1 MAEEEIK
8 SVPRFAFLEDLQKH
22 VDVLMAVGVVAML
35 MFMVIPLP
43 SFLLDILLA
52 LNITC
57 SLMILLVPMYIEKP
71 LEFSVFPGIL
81 LLVTLFRLSLNVA
94 STRLI
99 LGEAY
104 AGDVI
109 EAFGSFV
116 VKGNYVVGL
125 IVFIILVIINFVVI
139 TKGSGRIAEV
149 AARFTLDAM
158 PGKQMAIDADL
169 NAGLLDEA
177 EAKRRREEIRKEAD
191 FYGAMDGA
199 SKFVRGDAIA
209 GILITVINIIGGL
222 IIGTVQ
228 LDMSIGEAL
237 ETYTILTVGD
247 GLVSQMP
254 ALLISTAAGMIVT
267 RAGSNDTLAKT
278 VTSQLFTKPRAS
290 YITGGVLVLMAII
303 PGFPTF
309 PFMLLGIT
317 NLGIGYIA
325 QNVITQKKTQAAIEK
340 AKEDTPQPPTEQ
352 EELENYLHVDPLE
365 IEIGYSLIP
374 LIDRNQGGDL
384 LDSITM
390 IRKQL
395 AQEYGIVVPPIRIRD
410 NVQINSNSYI
420 FKIKGNEVANGEVM
434 MGYYMAL
441 IPDADEDEVEGI
453 KTTDPTYNLPA
464 YWMNRDQK
472 EKAELKGYAVVDTSA
487 VVSTHLM
494 EVLKKSAH
502 KILDRQAV
510 QSLIDNLK
518 EEHAAVVDE
527 LIPNMLSIGAIQNVL
542 KNLLKEDVPIRDLPT
557 ILEALADRASITKDP
572 EVLTEYVRFALME
585 TITNLNKNEQGEIM
599 AITLDAKFEEYLMQ
613 QMSANKQLGQNLN
626 LSPAAMNAL
635 YKQASE
641 KFKELLTF
649 GEKAILITGPSVRR
663 SLKSFF
669 EPVLPELVVLSISE
683 LLPNI
688 VINTTGNLGLPN
700 YD

>member
-1 MAEEEIK
+1 MAEEEIQTRQ
-8 SVPRFAFLEDLQKH
+8 RFAFLSELQQRS
-22 VDVLMAVGVVAML
+22 DVILAIAVVAML
-35 MFMVIPLP
+35 MFMIIPLP
-43 SFLLDILLA
+43 SFFLDILLA

-57 SLMILLVPMYIEKP
+57 SLMILLVPMYVEKP
-71 LEFSVFPGIL
+71 LEFSIFPGIL

-169 NAGLLDEA
+169 NAGLLDEN
-177 EAKRRREEIRKEAD
+177 EAKSRREVIRKEAD

-222 IIGTVQ
+222 IIGTIQ
-228 LDMSIGEAL
+228 LDMSIGDAL

-254 ALLISTAAGMIVT
+254 ALLISTAAGIIVT
-267 RAGSNDTLAKT
+267 RAGNDDTLAKT
-278 VTSQLFTKPRAS
+278 VTAQLFTKPRAS

-325 QNVITQKKTQAAIEK
+325 QSVISQKKTEHAIEE
-340 AKEDTPQPPTEQ
+340 AKESTPEPPTEQ
-352 EELENYLHVDPLE
+352 EELENYLHIDPLE

-410 NVQINSNSYI
+410 NVQINSNSYT
-420 FKIKGNEVANGEVM
+420 FKIKGNEIANGEVM

-453 KTTDPTYNLPA
+453 KTTDPTYHLSA
-464 YWMNRDQK
+464 YWMNREQK

-494 EVLKKSAH
+494 EVLRRSAY

-510 QSLIDNLK
+510 QSLLDNLK
-518 EEHAAVVDE
+518 EEHSTVIDE
-527 LIPNMLSIGAIQNVL
+527 LIPNMLSIGTIQNVL

-557 ILEALADRASITKDP
+557 ILEALADRAGLTKDA
-572 EVLTEYVRFALME
+572 EVLTEYVRFALTE
-585 TITNLNKNEQGEIM
+585 TITNLNKNEQGEIT

-635 YKQASE
+635 YSQASE

-649 GEKAILITGPSVRR
+649 GEKAILITGPAVRR
-663 SLKSFF
+663 YLKGFF
-669 EPVLPELVVLSISE
+669 DPVLPELVVLSISE
-683 LLPNI
+683 LMPNI